1 MTISKPGIV
10 LVDDHVL
17 LRNGLAGLIR
27 SFGQYDILFEAGSG
41 KDLIR
46 QLKNFRRPEIILLDI
61 NMPEMDGYETACWLK
76 RNYPESKVLALSMYD
91 TDSAIVR
98 MLKNGA
104 KGYILKDIDPAE
116 LKLALES
123 VIDKG
128 YYYSDLVTG
137 KLIHTISHIDEPEH
151 RVHHLLTL
159 NQRELEFMK
168 LVCTEWTY
176 KEIADRMYLSP
187 RTIDGYRDALFEKLN
202 VRTRVGLAMYA
213 VRNGIVSLDTIGTL
227 ARETTAAGDMT
238 LARTTGSAP
247 EGLSSKISTLRSALR
262 TRRKR

>member
-1 MTISKPGIV
+1 MTTTCKPGV
-10 LVDDHVL
+10 ALVDDHVL
-17 LRNGLAGLIR
+17 LRSGLASLI
-27 SFGQYDILFEAGSG
+27 SGFGEYEVLFEACNG

-46 QLKNFRRPEIILLDI
+46 QLRQSRRPDVVLLDI

-76 RNYPESKVLALSMYD
+76 RNYPEIRVLALSMYD

-123 VIDKG
+123 VIEKG
-128 YYYSDLVTG
+128 FYYPDLVTG

-159 NQRELEFMK
+159 NERELEFMK

-202 VRTRVGLAMYA
+202 VRTRVGLAMFA
-213 VRNGIVSLDTIGTL
+213 VRNGIVDIDLL
-227 ARETTAAGDMT
+227 
-238 LARTTGSAP
+238 SA
-247 EGLSSKISTLRSALR
+247 TYVRW
-262 TRRKR
+262 RR

>member
-1 MTISKPGIV
+1 MTTFNPGVV

-17 LRNGLAGLIR
+17 LRNGLASLIR
-27 SFGQYDILFEAGSG
+27 GFGQYDVLFEASDG

-46 QLKNFRRPEIILLDI
+46 QLRTSRLPDIILLDI
-61 NMPEMDGYETACWLK
+61 GMPEMDGYETACYL
-76 RNYPESKVLALSMYD
+76 RRCYPDIRVLALSMSD

-104 KGYILKDIDPAE
+104 KGYILKDIDSAGLRRALDSVAE
-116 LKLALES
+116 
-123 VIDKG
+123 KG
-128 YYYSDLVTG
+128 YYYSEMVTE
-137 KLIHTISHIDEPEH
+137 KLIDNISHLEEPE
-151 RVHHLLTL
+151 RLRQLLLL

-176 KEIADRMYLSP
+176 KEIADRMHLSP

-213 VRNGIVSLDTIGTL
+213 VRHGIVSLDQGEPVTPGRPSSSL
-227 ARETTAAGDMT
+227 
-238 LARTTGSAP
+238 GSW
-247 EGLSSKISTLRSALR
+247 LRP
-262 TRRKR
+262 RR